1 MSDILFDNLV
11 FDRLREI
18 GDQSQW
24 IGVLESEIARLR
36 LTDEEREA
44 VRFCTT
50 AALPETEKLGGVA
63 GELCRMHGDTLRSLL
78 SRLSPPAT

>member
-18 GDQSQW
+18 GDQSQR
-24 IGVLESEIARLR
+24 IGGLESEIARLR

-44 VRFCTT
+44 VEWASKTLCVGWHDL
-50 AALPETEKLGGVA
+50 AA
-63 GELCRMHGDTLRSLL
+63 GDKQRTRDAAATLRGLL
-78 SRLSPPAT
+78 ERTK

>member
-24 IGVLESEIARLR
+24 IGGLESEIARLR

-44 VRFCTT
+44 VADAICIMSDAGWGT
-50 AALPETEKLGGVA
+50 A
-63 GELCRMHGDTLRSLL
+63 RLRNMLD
-78 SRLSPPAT
+78 RLSPPAT